1 LRIAVTNFRRY
12 APREDGAERRIG
24 TAGWATCAIALGC
37 LSSCNAIE
45 SSSPAATW
53 ALLSE
58 TDENFVLVNTEV
70 VDGEFPAIWAATVQ
84 KPTSGLSEGDVA
96 VSQRRYKFDCE
107 NRVGRIDY
115 AASYDRF
122 GKLLGEGPVR
132 EDDHPFVPNSIG
144 DLLMKLACGVSD
156 LPRPTHASPL
166 AWLASPDNRV
176 AAKTQTAANFDAEA
190 AADTI
195 EFPSDTALNGNY
207 TRDEI
212 LKLDL
217 YTYLEVMTGKSLEE
231 HSPSY
236 TPPPPVEK
244 TKP

>member
-1 LRIAVTNFRRY
+1 
-12 APREDGAERRIG
+12 
-24 TAGWATCAIALGC
+24 
-37 LSSCNAIE
+37 
-45 SSSPAATW
+45 
-53 ALLSE
+53 LLSE

-166 AWLASPDNRV
+166 AWLASPDKRV
-176 AAKTQTAANFDAEA
+176 AAKTQTAANFDAEAAADTAADIAAEA

-207 TRDEI
+207 TVDEI
-212 LKLDL
+212 VRLDL
-217 YTYLEVMTGKSLEE
+217 YSWLEVLTGKSLEE
-231 HSPSY
+231 HDPSY